1 MRHNAI
7 VIKRGY
13 GSLNGTGIRC
23 YRSRDPPRAVEAY
36 VPVPL
41 SSSLPRRIERMQESG
56 LQRVGAMPA
65 LAAKRAHLLSAKG
78 AG

>member
-13 GSLNGTGIRC
+13 GSLNGTEIRC

-41 SSSLPRRIERMQESG
+41 SSSLQRIERMQGSG